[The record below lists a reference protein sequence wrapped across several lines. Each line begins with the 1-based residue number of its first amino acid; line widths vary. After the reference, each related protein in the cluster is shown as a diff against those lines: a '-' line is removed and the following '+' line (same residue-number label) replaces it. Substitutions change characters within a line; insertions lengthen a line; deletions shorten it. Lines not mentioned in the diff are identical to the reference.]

1 MHHRVIMVLPA
12 LVSAP
17 AEVRVEAQTRFEQIA
32 EALDGIRPDNAF
44 WSSVRTSRLC
54 LVVRRPACAG
64 PEGQRARASCTS
76 ATSIAPLTRAAGAAR
91 TWQRLA
97 GLTVRLRPDHDETR
111 AFP

>member
-54 LVVRRPACAG
+54 LVVRG
-64 PEGQRARASCTS
+64 WSFFYEVDDG
-76 ATSIAPLTRAAGAAR
+76 
-91 TWQRLA
+91 
-97 GLTVRLRPDHDETR
+97 TVRVTGVRRGPW
-111 AFP
+111 PG